1 MDWSSLKRRDGFIRG
16 SGRNLHAKKTTRG
29 WKLEV
34 EWKDGTLSWIPLK
47 YFKPSNPV
55 EIAEYAVANN
65 IEDEHAFKWSMKDVL
80 RKRALIISKVKDIYW
95 RTTHNFGI
103 QVPKMVDE
111 AYEINQQTGTKFW
124 TKSIEK

>member
-1 MDWSSLKRRDGFIRG
+1 MSALKRSNVFIR
-16 SGRNLHAKKTTRG
+16 SCDRNLQNKNTNRV
-29 WKLEV
+29 WRLEV
-34 EWKDGTLSWIPLK
+34 KWEDGTLSWIPLK

-103 QVPKMVDE
+103 
-111 AYEINQQTGTKFW
+111 
-124 TKSIEK
+124 